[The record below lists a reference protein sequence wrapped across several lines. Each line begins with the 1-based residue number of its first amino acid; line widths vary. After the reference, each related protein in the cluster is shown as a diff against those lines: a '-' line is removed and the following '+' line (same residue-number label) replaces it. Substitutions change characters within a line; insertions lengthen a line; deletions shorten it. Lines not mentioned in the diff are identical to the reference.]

1 MPSIINSDNGSVSGS
16 AGLKI
21 TSGDDGILKIQ
32 SSGTDV
38 VNIAADGVIS
48 ARDLNPVANNTHDLG
63 TAALRWRNIYTN
75 DLNLKNDLG
84 DWTIVEG
91 EDDLFLYNNKRNKV
105 YKFALIE
112 IDAKDAAPK
121 ASDSAR

>member
-1 MPSIINSDNGSVSGS
+1 MPTIINSDNGAVSGS

-21 TSGDDGILKIQ
+21 LPGDDGALQIQ
-32 SSGTDV
+32 SSGTNV
-38 VNIAADGVIS
+38 FNVASDGVIS

-63 TAALRWRNIYTN
+63 TADLRWRNIYTN

-91 EDDLFLYNNKRNKV
+91 EEDLFLYNNKNNKV
-105 YKFALIE
+105 YKFALVE
-112 IDAKDAAPK
+112 IDPRDATPK
-121 ASDSAR
+121 ADARE

>member
-1 MPSIINSDNGSVSGS
+1 MPTIINSDNGAVSGS

-21 TSGDDGILKIQ
+21 LPGDDGALQIQ
-32 SSGTDV
+32 SSGTNV
-38 VNIAADGVIS
+38 LNVASNGVIS

-63 TAALRWRNIYTN
+63 TADLRWRNIYTN
-75 DLNLKNDLG
+75 DLNLKNDVG

-91 EDDLFLYNNKRNKV
+91 EEDLFLYNNKNNKV

-112 IDAKDAAPK
+112 VNPEEVPAK
-121 ASDSAR
+121 STS

>member
-1 MPSIINSDNGSVSGS
+1 MPSIINSDDGQTSGS

-21 TSGDDGILKIQ
+21 TSADDGILKIQ
-32 SSGTDV
+32 SSGTDAISV
-38 VNIAADGVIS
+38 AADGVMS
-48 ARDLNPVANNTHDLG
+48 ARDLNPVANNTYDLG
-63 TAALRWRNIYTN
+63 TTALRWRNVYTN
-75 DLNLKNDLG
+75 DLNLKNDIG

-112 IDAKDAAPK
+112 IDAKDATPK
-121 ASDSAR
+121 ASDLKN